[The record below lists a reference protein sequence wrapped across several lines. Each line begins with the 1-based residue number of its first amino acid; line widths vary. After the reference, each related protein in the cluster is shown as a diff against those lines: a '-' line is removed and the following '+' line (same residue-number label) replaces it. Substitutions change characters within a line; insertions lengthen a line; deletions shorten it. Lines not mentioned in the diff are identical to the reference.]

1 MCLHLRP
8 MCITGSSLRVGS
20 ASKAPKLQGG
30 KKVRSG
36 SMPADQLVDLICR
49 ETSERYQA
57 PAAELRA
64 DRDHNGGCG
73 AAMDDA
79 RLVRRRLGRKF
90 QLLWK
95 IAVEHSLVFP
105 LTNAFGNALGKRC
118 VLEGSCQKEGLT

>member
-8 MCITGSSLRVGS
+8 MCITCSSLRVGS

-30 KKVRSG
+30 KQVRSG

-57 PAAELRA
+57 RAAELRA
-64 DRDHNGGCG
+64 DRDHDGGCG